1 MTRLYRTALIALIAL
16 SAPAA
21 SHPAENLTFDSAR
34 TQIVFAEGRERA
46 ILSGSARVVTD
57 TTTIT
62 AAEIE
67 LYGTDYRYALCRG
80 GVKVLDTENDFTLTS
95 DRLFLDRD
103 TNVTRA
109 EGNAVMENRKDQL
122 IIKGSFIENRD
133 DEGVT
138 IIQIGVRILK
148 EDMVARAEFA
158 RYLEEEKLL
167 ELSGM
172 PQVYW
177 KGDEYRATRII
188 INIETD
194 EIELQGEVSGSMKN
208 EKKDRTAAPADG
220 QEAEPDS
227 PENAEPVPET
237 EAPAETEVPAGE

>member
-1 MTRLYRTALIALIAL
+1 MTRLHRTAMIALIAL
-16 SAPAA
+16 FTPAA
-21 SHPAENLTFDSAR
+21 SRAAENLTFDSAR

-46 ILSGSARVVTD
+46 VLSGNARVVTD
-57 TTTIT
+57 KTTIN
-62 AAEIE
+62 ASEIE
-67 LYGTDYRYALCRG
+67 LYGPDYRYVLCRG
-80 GVKVLDTENDFTLTS
+80 GVRVLDTENDFTLTS
-95 DRLFLDRD
+95 DRLFFDRE

-109 EGNAVMENRKDQL
+109 EGNAIMENRKDQL
-122 IIKGSFIENRD
+122 IIEGSFIENRD
-133 DEGVT
+133 DEGIT

-158 RYLEEEKLL
+158 RYLEDEKLL

-188 INIETD
+188 INIDTD

-208 EKKDRTAAPADG
+208 EKKNRTAEPADG
-220 QEAEPDS
+220 QRAESGSTGSEGSLSGP
-227 PENAEPVPET
+227 
-237 EAPAETEVPAGE
+237 EAPAGTEAGSDE